1 MEFGSETEIRTIMT
15 TDSKDEA
22 QRRSGT
28 VDNANKTKKHLEM
41 EELKRGIADLT
52 NKQYKMRG

>member
-1 MEFGSETEIRTIMT
+1 MT